1 MAIERR
7 VLPEYAEELLG
18 LPYPV
23 MIHGAAIAK
32 VDTETGEVL
41 GIAVPDSE
49 GLAAAVA
56 MTRCLLPVQLAAE
69 EIRFMREVIGLRSG
83 EMAAAIDVDPSTY
96 SRYESGAQGV
106 GECVERALRIYV
118 CASLAEK
125 VAIPFDARKLTGMR
139 VTRRSSDTPWPEMTF
154 GRIRMKVMGAGH
166 SEIQNQWEPEL
177 KAA

>member
-7 VLPEYAEELLG
+7 VLPVYAEELLG

-32 VDTETGEVL
+32 VDTETGEIL
-41 GIAVPDSE
+41 GVAVPDSE

-69 EIRFMREVIGLRSG
+69 EIRFMREVVGLRSG

-106 GECVERALRIYV
+106 GEVVERMFRIYV
-118 CASLAEK
+118 CTSLAEK
-125 VAIPFDARKLTGMR
+125 VAVPFDARKITGMR
-139 VTRRSSDTPWPEMTF
+139 VSRRNSDTSWPAMTF
-154 GRIRMKVMGAGH
+154 SRVRTKVMGAGR